1 MREGALPSRANQAR
15 VVSEI
20 LQLARQENF
29 RVNLI
34 EAYDQPWK
42 RMWEGTVGHWGC
54 STLAVRAI

>member
-1 MREGALPSRANQAR
+1 MSQSSAGRF
-15 VVSEI
+15 EI

-42 RMWEGTVGHWGC
+42 RMWEGTIGGH
-54 STLAVRAI
+54 